1 MIPVSEA
8 VRNMIRETPFLGELL
23 QEGLINYSSLAR
35 KLQPELSNLLHKE
48 VSEGAIVMALKRMPL
63 SEGPGMMQE
72 LTAFVRNLGDMVTR
86 TNLMDYTF
94 RNSPTLL
101 EHHARFLQSVSRE
114 RDIFC
119 TFSQGVHETTI
130 IISHQGASL
139 MEQYFD
145 REELLS
151 RKTGLSSITL
161 RLPAGNTE
169 ISGFYYFILKQLAWE
184 GVNITEVI
192 STTNEFTIVV
202 SDQEIEKAFSTL
214 LALKHGMQKETP

>member
-8 VRNMIRETPFLGELL
+8 VRNMMWETPFLEELL

-35 KLQPELSNLLHKE
+35 KLQPKLSKLLHKE

-63 SEGPGMMQE
+63 SESPGMQQE
-72 LTAFVRNLGDMVTR
+72 LKAFIRDLGDMVTR

-101 EHHARFLQSVSRE
+101 EHHARFLQAIGRE

-130 IISHQGASL
+130 IISHQGAVL
-139 MEQYFD
+139 MERYF
-145 REELLS
+145 RNEKLLS
-151 RKTGLSSITL
+151 QKRGLSSITI
-161 RLPAGNTE
+161 RLPAENTE

-202 SDQEIEKAFSTL
+202 SDKEVEKAFSIL
-214 LALKHGMQKETP
+214 LSLKHGMQE

>member
-8 VRNMIRETPFLGELL
+8 VRNMLSETPFLEEML

-35 KLQPELSNLLHKE
+35 KLRPGLSRHLHKD

-63 SEGPGMMQE
+63 SKATRMQRD
-72 LTAFVRNLGDMVTR
+72 LTAFVRDLGDMVTR
-86 TNLMDYTF
+86 TNLMDFTF

-101 EHHARFLQSVSRE
+101 EHHARFLQSVGRK

-130 IISHQGASL
+130 IISHQGAPM
-139 MEQYFD
+139 METYFR
-145 REELLS
+145 REKLLS
-151 RKTGLSSITL
+151 RKTGLSSITM
-161 RLPAGNTE
+161 RLPAENTE
-169 ISGFYYFILKQLAWE
+169 ILGFYYFILKQLAWE

-202 SDQEIEKAFSTL
+202 SDSEIEQAFSIL
-214 LALKHGMQKETP
+214 LAMKHGSR